1 MSNAGLSFPGK
12 DKLVAAVS
20 AAAHGDCEHTIGERL
35 QSALTEL
42 VHDPAIQLPELLFNN
57 TTDHYLR
64 RLLHH
69 DPILDYTIMAM
80 SWGPGQATPIHDH
93 NGMWCVEAVWR
104 GQIEVVQYE
113 LLADQ
118 GDRVQMRRHQTIAA
132 EIGSAGSL
140 IPPHEYHTIANPS
153 ATDTA
158 VTLHIYQGALDQ
170 CCLFHPTERVTAQ
183 TGQAQWYLRET
194 KQLSLDAA

>member
-1 MSNAGLSFPGK
+1 MSEAGMAFPGK

-20 AAAHGDCEHTIGERL
+20 AVAHGDCEHTIGERL
-35 QSALTEL
+35 QSVLTDL
-42 VHDPAIQLPELLFNN
+42 VHDPEIQLPEMLFEN
-57 TTDHYLR
+57 TTDQYLR

-69 DPILDYTIMAM
+69 DPQLDYTIMAM

-104 GQIEVVQYE
+104 GEIEVVQYE
-113 LLADQ
+113 LLADH

-170 CCLFHPTERVTAQ
+170 CCLFHPMPAETSDAS
-183 TGQAQWYLRET
+183 GIAWYRRET
-194 KQLSLDAA
+194 KQLALDAA

>member
-1 MSNAGLSFPGK
+1 MSEAGMAFPGK

-20 AAAHGDCEHTIGERL
+20 AVAHGNCEHTIGQRL
-35 QSALTEL
+35 QSVLTDL
-42 VHDPAIQLPELLFNN
+42 VHDPEIQLPEMLFEN
-57 TTDHYLR
+57 TTDQYLR

-69 DPILDYTIMAM
+69 DQKLDYTIMAM

-104 GQIEVVQYE
+104 GEIEVVQYE
-113 LLADQ
+113 LLADH

-170 CCLFHPTERVTAQ
+170 CCLFHPMPTETSDSSGV
-183 TGQAQWYLRET
+183 GWYRRET
-194 KQLSLDAA
+194 KQLALDAA

>member
-20 AAAHGDCEHTIGERL
+20 AVAHGDCEHTIGERL
-35 QSALTEL
+35 QSVLTEL

-57 TTDHYLR
+57 TTDQYLR

-69 DPILDYTIMAM
+69 DPVLDYTIMAM

-104 GQIEVVQYE
+104 GEIEVVQYE
-113 LLADQ
+113 LLVDQ

-170 CCLFHPTERVTAQ
+170 CCLFHPTESAAAK
-183 TGQAQWYLRET
+183 TGEAQWYLRET